1 MSNLLKET
9 FVQKVIHTATLA
21 MFLKASNSDWG
32 LGQKIMTCSFYYN
45 NNSKNVV
52 VILGIKIKEVFM
64 CFTSY
69 SII

>member
-1 MSNLLKET
+1 MGT
-9 FVQKVIHTATLA
+9 YATLA
-21 MFLKASNSDWG
+21 MFLKASNSNWG
-32 LGQKIMTCSFYYN
+32 LGQKIMNVAYY

-69 SII
+69 SVI

>member
-1 MSNLLKET
+1 MN
-9 FVQKVIHTATLA
+9 VA
-21 MFLKASNSDWG
+21 
-32 LGQKIMTCSFYYN
+32 YY

-69 SII
+69 SVI